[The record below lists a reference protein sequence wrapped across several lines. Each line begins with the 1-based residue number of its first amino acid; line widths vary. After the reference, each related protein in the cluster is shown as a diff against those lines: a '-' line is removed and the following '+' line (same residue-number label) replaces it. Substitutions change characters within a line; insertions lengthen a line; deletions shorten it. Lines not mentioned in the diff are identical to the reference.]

1 MSNFLVSPQ
10 APHIIAEVFRLIA
23 VVCGESHPTETTEE
37 VVSRLGIY
45 PALGSMFDVMQSIFE
60 ANLNMNSPACPTWFD
75 PRFQRLQFNDL
86 ECAAGMLKTSQI
98 PPTLRASESGTRDF
112 FNLERDILYFGSS
125 ALYYMM
131 PLLCGNFQNWLQS
144 PLPAQTVM
152 WFVKNMQL
160 ALLFLKSKQGESAS
174 EADLTSV
181 SASLRMAHSSMKC
194 LTLMIELKPEVFTQ
208 LIPRADPPL
217 PVILQAMLSDKRRQ
231 TLKGAAYKLLT
242 VASMRPG
249 ALLGQVISHSET
261 LTEIFDELDD
271 SSSVLRT
278 RVAQIAFHLCKHA
291 GPEEKAVLVENNIIP
306 KLFSASVSFKASS
319 DYLRRL
325 TQYQG
330 TVFDFTMVS
339 FCFQSSARASH
350 CQRKSKGTV
359 AVCGQVPRGRGR

>member
-1 MSNFLVSPQ
+1 MAQEQQQGLGGSTFFQAIVSNFLVSPQ

-208 LIPRADPPL
+208 LIPRADP
-217 PVILQAMLSDKRRQ
+217 R
-231 TLKGAAYKLLT
+231 
-242 VASMRPG
+242 
-249 ALLGQVISHSET
+249 
-261 LTEIFDELDD
+261 
-271 SSSVLRT
+271 
-278 RVAQIAFHLCKHA
+278 
-291 GPEEKAVLVENNIIP
+291 
-306 KLFSASVSFKASS
+306 
-319 DYLRRL
+319 
-325 TQYQG
+325 
-330 TVFDFTMVS
+330 
-339 FCFQSSARASH
+339 FQSSFRQ
-350 CQRKSKGTV
+350 C
-359 AVCGQVPRGRGR
+359 